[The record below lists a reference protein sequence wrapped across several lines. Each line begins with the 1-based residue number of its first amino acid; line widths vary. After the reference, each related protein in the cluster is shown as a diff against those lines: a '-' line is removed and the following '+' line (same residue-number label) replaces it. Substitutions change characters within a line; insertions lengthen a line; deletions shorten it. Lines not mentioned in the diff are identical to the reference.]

1 MRALDFKYDN
11 HWLSEYGFT
20 ICTFG
25 DEGGFSSVS
34 SGATLEFQTV
44 SQQNGR
50 FLGVAGAKYSG
61 AISITF
67 SICKEFDDVSD
78 PYVQQDEIRNIYRW
92 LNRTEFCEFIPTPMD
107 EYSNDVITY
116 YGSFNVTSIE
126 HCGKTVGFELTFYSN
141 RPFGLGQEIEEVRE
155 VAANEEFLFNVNSD
169 EVGILYPQLFEITL
183 EEGGNFTLTNETE
196 NRITLINNCSAG
208 EVVTLDCFNQIATST
223 ASSHKL
229 YNDFNFNFPRFKTS
243 FEDSINVF
251 TASLSCTCRVVYR
264 PVRKAVI

>member
-1 MRALDFKYDN
+1 
-11 HWLSEYGFT
+11 
-20 ICTFG
+20 
-25 DEGGFSSVS
+25 
-34 SGATLEFQTV
+34 
-44 SQQNGR
+44 
-50 FLGVAGAKYSG
+50 VAGAKYSG

-141 RPFGLGQEIEEVRE
+141 RPFGLGQEIEEVLE
-155 VAANEEFLFNVNSD
+155 VEANEEFLININSD